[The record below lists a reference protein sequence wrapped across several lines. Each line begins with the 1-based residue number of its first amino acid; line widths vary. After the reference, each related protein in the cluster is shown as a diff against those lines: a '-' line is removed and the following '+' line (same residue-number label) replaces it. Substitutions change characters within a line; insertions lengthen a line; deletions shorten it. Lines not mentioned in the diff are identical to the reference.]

1 MQLFWR
7 LSMTALLVVSGGYG
21 QTYQGNSNPFVSA
34 VSGKAFVVS
43 KQNPDLPPKKLDQNG
58 SIVYQ
63 APFSLVTS
71 KDSFLEIKHKSFEQ
85 PYTMRMGQSTGVEF
99 RTKSNFYIFQ
109 GSMLLAGLEEL
120 SLIHI

>member
-7 LSMTALLVVSGGYG
+7 LSMTALLVVCEGYG
-21 QTYQGNSNPFVSA
+21 QTYQGNPSPFVSA
-34 VSGKAFVVS
+34 VIGEAFAVS
-43 KQNPDLPPKKLDQNG
+43 KENPELPPKKLDQND

-85 PYTMRMGQSTGVEF
+85 PYTMRIGKAQEW
-99 RTKSNFYIFQ
+99 NFVRILNFIYSKDPCSLQ
-109 GSMLLAGLEEL
+109 GWKDVMVFG
-120 SLIHI
+120 I